1 MSAPKEEKERSN
13 PSIEFEEDFYNDPS
27 RVYQSQSEL
36 KNDIVYSSGLRN
48 KVVLSSRND
57 SRINSAQKTTYEKK
71 SLEQVQSSI
80 EKIQTASIDNGSQA
94 STIEDPTTRK
104 TTFAERQARKRRLM
118 NSRAFTVPAEE

>member
-57 SRINSAQKTTYEKK
+57 SRINSA
-71 SLEQVQSSI
+71 
-80 EKIQTASIDNGSQA
+80 
-94 STIEDPTTRK
+94 
-104 TTFAERQARKRRLM
+104 
-118 NSRAFTVPAEE
+118 